1 MFSNI
6 GNLTVVAP
14 SFDDPGKQVTLEV
27 DASWILANAA
37 YARRQPLMDFW
48 ALVQGTAPP
57 VNNIGYHEGGTL
69 PDLPGLKAAHALFCG
84 LKRPIDDAD
93 HDGEVYV
100 FVTLPKLVYRYLADM
115 VCVAKVRE
123 APKNAVFACYVR
135 RYQQE
140 TADGISGR
148 ILSWEWVR
156 AEPTTPMLP
165 QDWQERYQA
174 ERWRTI

>member
-6 GNLTVVAP
+6 GDVTVLAP
-14 SFDDPGKQVTLEV
+14 SFDDPEKLMKLAV
-27 DASWILANAA
+27 DASWILNNAA
-37 YARRQPLMDFW
+37 HARRQPLMDFW
-48 ALVQGTAPP
+48 ALVQGSAPP
-57 VNNIGYHEGGTL
+57 VNNVGYHEGGTV

-100 FVTLPKLVYRYLADM
+100 FVTLPKEMYHYVADM
-115 VCVAKVRE
+115 VCVAKARE
-123 APKNAVFACYVR
+123 VPRDAVFACYVR

-140 TADGISGR
+140 TGDGISGR
-148 ILSWEWVR
+148 ILAWEWVK
-156 AEPTTPMLP
+156 AVPEEPTLP

-174 ERWRTI
+174 ERWRRR